1 MSYKFHF
8 IKKSK
13 KEWDKLNSTIKEQFK
28 KKLAKRLVE
37 PVVAN
42 DKLSGYE
49 NVYKIKLRSSGFR
62 LAYEVREDKVIV
74 VVLAV
79 GKRENN
85 DVYNSLHAR
94 MDYEEEE

>member
-1 MSYKFHF
+1 MSYKLHF

-37 PVVAN
+37 PIVPH

-49 NVYKIKLRSSGFR
+49 NIYKIKLRSSGFR
-62 LAYEVREDKVIV
+62 LAYEVRDDKIII

-85 DVYNSLHAR
+85 DVYDSLKTR
-94 MDYEEEE
+94 IDYEDEE

>member
-1 MSYKFHF
+1 MSYKLHF

-28 KKLAKRLVE
+28 KKLEKRLEE
-37 PVVAN
+37 PIVPS
-42 DKLSGYE
+42 DKLSGFE

-62 LAYEVREDKVIV
+62 LAIV
-74 VVLAV
+74 VVLAI

-85 DVYNSLHAR
+85 DIYNSLGGR
-94 MDYEEEE
+94 LGYEDEE

>member
-1 MSYKFHF
+1 MSYKLHF

-13 KEWDKLNSTIKEQFK
+13 KEWDKLNSTTREQFK
-28 KKLAKRLVE
+28 KKLEKRLEE
-37 PVVAN
+37 PVVLS
-42 DKLSGYE
+42 DKLSGFE

-62 LAYEVREDKVIV
+62 LAYEVRKDKVIV

-85 DVYNSLHAR
+85 RVK
-94 MDYEEEE
+94 